1 LRFFNGLFL
10 ATLVVFA
17 LEIQVPASAQQVI
30 APPVTAEVS
39 WNSLSADQKIA
50 LAPLSST
57 WSTLSDGHRRKW
69 MAIAQSYPKLSDAD
83 KEKMR
88 SRMVEWAALTPK
100 DREQAR
106 LNFAKTK
113 SVEQSERASNWEAY
127 QALSPEEK
135 QKLASSAA
143 EKPLGAAVTAKPVA
157 PEKLAKVPV
166 TRHTPE
172 DKKAEAG
179 SKTPLDKNTL
189 LPQRTAATSDNSG
202 ASGAEKP

>member
-1 LRFFNGLFL
+1 LKLFNGLFFGIL
-10 ATLVVFA
+10 AYLAVGCVAPT
-17 LEIQVPASAQQVI
+17 SAQQTT
-30 APPVTAEVS
+30 APLVEAEVS
-39 WNSLSADQKIA
+39 WNSLSAEQKLA
-50 LAPLSST
+50 LAPLSTT
-57 WSTLSDGHRRKW
+57 WSSLSDGHRRKW
-69 MAIAQSYPKLSDAD
+69 VAIAQGYPKLSEAD
-83 KEKMR
+83 KEKML
-88 SRMVEWAALTPK
+88 SRMAEWAALSPK

-135 QKLASSAA
+135 QKLASSSS

-172 DKKAEAG
+172 DKKVEVG
-179 SKTPLDKNTL
+179 SKTSLDKNTL
-189 LPQRTAATSDNSG
+189 LPQRTAATTDNSG
-202 ASGAEKP
+202 YSGTVKP